1 VSSED
6 HRLRFSRKLASH
18 LENQEAGDIVF
29 AFKESTETGD
39 SQDPSPEYKCLYAW
53 KHCLMA
59 GNDDCYFAKR
69 FSSPSSRLRIEFTSS
84 WDPDVQKNKAKKRC
98 LGGNIGKN
106 YSESSE
112 PSGSKPFAHMS
123 PADLSDDKI
132 KNVSYSAKVPDNS
145 DSSPS

>member
-1 VSSED
+1 
-6 HRLRFSRKLASH
+6 
-18 LENQEAGDIVF
+18 
-29 AFKESTETGD
+29 
-39 SQDPSPEYKCLYAW
+39 
-53 KHCLMA
+53 MA

-106 YSESSE
+106 YPESSEGQASISE

-132 KNVSYSAKVPDNS
+132 KDVSYSAKVPDNS